1 MEASGVLCF
10 VGFSVFIMPLHQ
22 QHNYPVLVTHPSKS
36 VTHPQGKR
44 MIPSSETARKKE
56 PKHGAVRSD

>member
-10 VGFSVFIMPLHQ
+10 MGFSVFIMPLHQ

-36 VTHPQGKR
+36 VNHPQDKR
-44 MIPSSETARKKE
+44 TTPSSETACKKE
-56 PKHGAVRSD
+56 STKP